1 MNSSSPVEQLQA
13 PDISQAD
20 DPLLECLV
28 IICRIHD
35 RPQSADGLISGLPLD
50 GHRLTPKLCIRA
62 AERQGFAARV
72 LKRPLNKISSL
83 VLPVILL
90 LKDGSACVLSSLD
103 ARGNA
108 RIIQAESGAGERSL
122 PVGELAQ
129 DYSGYCLF
137 IQPRPRGDKL
147 HEHPLWKEGHNWFWA
162 TLWYFRRYYGEAM
175 LAAVVINVLTIA
187 TSLFIMNVYD
197 RVVPNTALDTLYVLA
212 AGTIM
217 AIVFEFL
224 ARNLRGWFIDV
235 AGKKADILLAARLFS
250 HALGLRM
257 DARPSSPGSFAAQLR
272 EFETLRDFI
281 TSATLT
287 TLTDIPFIF
296 FFIWVMSLIG
306 GPLYLVPLIAVPLV
320 VVIGLIAQ
328 LPLAWV
334 MNKHLR
340 ETAMKHGLLVESVT
354 GMETLKMLS
363 AEGQMQSR
371 WEEYTAL
378 TGQTATQS
386 RFISSLV
393 INSAM
398 LIQQCST
405 IALVVWGVYLIG
417 EGTISLGALIGCVIL
432 NGRGLAPLGQVAG
445 LLARYQHARVAYHM
459 LNELMKKPTDRDPG
473 RVYLQRPE
481 LRGEIALVEVEFSYP
496 DQSLPALNKV
506 SFALE
511 AGEHVAILG
520 RIGSGKTTLLKLIAG
535 LYRPTAGA
543 VRIDGTDQ
551 QQFDPAD
558 LRRNMAYLEQDA
570 RLFHGSLRE
579 NITMGAPLADDQA
592 ILEAA
597 RLAGLDKLIEQNPM
611 GFDLHI
617 TEGGEGLSG
626 GQKQAVAIAR
636 ALLKAAPILLFDE
649 PTSSMDHSTEQAVI
663 AGLREYSQGRT
674 LVLVTHKPALL
685 NLVDR
690 IIVMDAG
697 RVVMDGPR
705 EQVLKQLMT
714 SA

>member
-1 MNSSSPVEQLQA
+1 MQPV
-13 PDISQAD
+13 D
-20 DPLLECLV
+20 DPLLDCLV
-28 IICRIHD
+28 ILCRIHD
-35 RPQSADGLISGLPLD
+35 RPQSADGLIAGLPLKD
-50 GHRLTPKLCIRA
+50 CRLTPRLCVRA
-62 AERQGFAARV
+62 AERQGFSARV
-72 LKRPLNKISSL
+72 LRRPLHKISSL
-83 VLPVILL
+83 VLPAILL
-90 LKDGSACVLSSLD
+90 LRDGSACVLAGLD
-103 ARGNA
+103 DRGMA
-108 RIIQAESGAGERSL
+108 RIIQPESGAGERTL
-122 PVGELAQ
+122 PLPELSQ

-137 IQPRPRGDKL
+137 VQPRPRGDDL
-147 HEHPLWKEGHNWFWA
+147 HEHPLWKEGRNWFWA
-162 TLWYFRRYYGEAM
+162 TLWHFRRYYTEAM
-175 LAAVVINVLTIA
+175 LSAVVINVLTIA

-212 AGTIM
+212 AGTVM

-235 AGKKADILLAARLFS
+235 AGKKADIMLASRLFS
-250 HALGLRM
+250 HALGLRLE
-257 DARPSSPGSFAAQLR
+257 ARPGSPGSFAAQLR

-296 FFIWVMSLIG
+296 FFIWVISLIG
-306 GPLYLVPLIAVPLV
+306 GPLYLVPLIAVPMV

-334 MNKHLR
+334 MNRHLR
-340 ETAMKHGLLVESVT
+340 ETAMKHGLLVEAIT

-363 AEGQMQSR
+363 AEGQIQSR

-393 INSAM
+393 VNSTV
-398 LIQQCST
+398 LIQQLST
-405 IALVVWGVYLIG
+405 IALIIWGVYLIG
-417 EGTISLGALIGCVIL
+417 SGDISLGALIGCVIL
-432 NGRGLAPLGQVAG
+432 NGRGLAPLGQVAA
-445 LLARYQHARVAYHM
+445 LMARFQQARVAYHM
-459 LNELMKKPTDRDPG
+459 LSELMKKPTDREPG
-473 RVYLQRPE
+473 RTYLQRPE
-481 LRGEIALVEVEFSYP
+481 LRGEITLAEVEFSYP
-496 DQSLPALNKV
+496 GQNLPALNRV
-506 SFALE
+506 AFSIR
-511 AGEHVAILG
+511 AGEHVALLG
-520 RIGSGKTTLLKLIAG
+520 RIGSGKTTLLKIMAG

-543 VRIDGTDQ
+543 VRIDGADQ

-558 LRRNMAYLEQDA
+558 LRRNIAYLEQET
-570 RLFHGSLRE
+570 RLFHGSLRD

-592 ILEAA
+592 ILEVA

-611 GFDLHI
+611 GFDLVI
-617 TEGGEGLSG
+617 SEGGEGLSG

-649 PTSSMDHSTEQAVI
+649 PTSAMDHSTEQAVI
-663 AGLREYSQGRT
+663 AGLRDFSQDRT
-674 LVLVTHKPALL
+674 LVLVTHKPTLL

-690 IIVMDAG
+690 IIVMEAG
-697 RVVMDGPR
+697 RVAMDGPR